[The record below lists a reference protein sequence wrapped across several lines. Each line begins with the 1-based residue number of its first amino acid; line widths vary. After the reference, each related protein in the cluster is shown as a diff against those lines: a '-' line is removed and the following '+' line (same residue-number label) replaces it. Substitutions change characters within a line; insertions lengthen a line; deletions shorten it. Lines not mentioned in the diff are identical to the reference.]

1 MFNLHQAWPSRP
13 VHVQGLCSA
22 TTAASPFSP
31 RTTESQPSHITK
43 YAAPTEGCFSGTIQ
57 SIRPADQY
65 GKECSI

>member
-13 VHVQGLCSA
+13 VHIQGLYSA

-65 GKECSI
+65 GK